1 MKEQPSERWVR
12 FTHRSLFA
20 NDVLILV
27 VGVPT
32 VILGILF
39 PYRYIVSYELLIGAQ
54 KYVLAIIWALVLLI
68 WFERNGS
75 ARIVQRLAMQ
85 IRTLQQQLA
94 EQYDARTAL
103 LEKLLLEDP
112 EQRDPGPP
120 RSTIQI
126 LHFPQRA
133 PAEHGGARSLQR

>member
-1 MKEQPSERWVR
+1 MEEKPSERWVR
-12 FTHRSLFA
+12 CTHRSPFA
-20 NDVLILV
+20 NDILILV

-54 KYVLAIIWALVLLI
+54 KYVLAIIWMLVLLI

-75 ARIVQRLAMQ
+75 ARLAHRLTMQ
-85 IRTLQQQLA
+85 VHTLQQQLA
-94 EQYDARTAL
+94 EQHAARAAL

-112 EQRDPGPP
+112 EARQPG
-120 RSTIQI
+120 STVQI
-126 LHFPQRA
+126 LHFPQRSV
-133 PAEHGGARSLQR
+133 AERPGVRSPRR